1 MITADTESLL
11 MAPLNIMFFRTK
23 LNLHDFTF
31 YNLVTRDVINFVWSE
46 TNGDLKSSS
55 FTTIYLEYLTQLFE
69 KNPEISTIILWTDGC
84 TYQNRCHVLSS
95 ALVSFAVKNGVEI
108 YHKYLEVGHT
118 HMERDSVHS
127 NIEKPK
133 KRSKIN
139 LPTDYINIIQSSRKV
154 PSPYGVRYL
163 DYTFFKNYESISD
176 IKTVKPSKTVG
187 APFVVDVRQFKY
199 TTDGMIHFNL
209 TYDDNA
215 WEILPHSFKLQFLQP
230 AQVRSS
236 PIKINTC
243 KK

>member
-1 MITADTESLL
+1 
-11 MAPLNIMFFRTK
+11 MAPLNDANIMFFRTK
-23 LNLHDFTF
+23 LNLHNFTF

-55 FTTIYLEYLTQLFE
+55 FTTIYIEYLTQLFE
-69 KNPEISTIILWTDGC
+69 KNPKISTIILWTDGC

-95 ALVSFAVKNGVEI
+95 ALVSFAVKNRVEI

-118 HMERDSVHS
+118 HMECDSVHS
-127 NIEKPK
+127 NIEKAK

-139 LPTDYINIIQSSRKV
+139 IPTDYINIIQSSRKV

-187 APFVVDVRQFKY
+187 APYVVDVRQF
-199 TTDGMIHFNL
+199 
-209 TYDDNA
+209 
-215 WEILPHSFKLQFLQP
+215 
-230 AQVRSS
+230 
-236 PIKINTC
+236 
-243 KK
+243 